1 MRIARLN
8 HYAKMMG
15 LLVLGLNLLRAQVS
29 VQLIIAKF
37 NAKKC
42 PQLSRANPRIRVRGG
57 NQTT

>member
-1 MRIARLN
+1 MDGIDVE
-8 HYAKMMG
+8 G
-15 LLVLGLNLLRAQVS
+15 LESFKSIDLLE
-29 VQLIIAKF
+29 LIIAKF